1 MLEKLETYFNNGLL
15 TKQTHPYFDLT
26 IWNYTPKVQ
35 YERLWDSTTKICRGL
50 VTNSVGERV
59 AIPFPKF
66 FNIEEIPNEQIPNQ
80 SFEVFEKMDGSLGI
94 LFHYN
99 GEWVMASRGSFTSEQ
114 SLRAKKIL
122 DTKYLEFYEHA
133 DINHTYLFEIIYP
146 ENRIVVDYNGEE
158 KLVLLSIV
166 HTPNAVEVNFNY
178 VQYFG
183 NKTNIEVVK
192 KYDSIEDYTILKDII
207 SNDSEGF
214 VIRFRDGFR
223 MKIKGEEYIR
233 LHRIITNVST
243 RDVWEY
249 LKENKPFDELLDKVP
264 DEFYTWVKDTKESL
278 ENQFNEIKLKVEKEF
293 RTLINKKE
301 YAEKIKDNPIKHL
314 LFKRLDSY
322 SQEMDKIIWDMVYPE
337 YSKPFKTKTDD

>member
-1 MLEKLETYFNNGLL
+1 MGGQNRIVVNYGDYEGLILLSAFDTKSGIEISRTELEKLE
-15 TKQTHPYFDLT
+15 
-26 IWNYTPKVQ
+26 
-35 YERLWDSTTKICRGL
+35 
-50 VTNSVGERV
+50 
-59 AIPFPKF
+59 
-66 FNIEEIPNEQIPNQ
+66 
-80 SFEVFEKMDGSLGI
+80 
-94 LFHYN
+94 
-99 GEWVMASRGSFTSEQ
+99 GEWE
-114 SLRAKKIL
+114 
-122 DTKYLEFYEHA
+122 
-133 DINHTYLFEIIYP
+133 
-146 ENRIVVDYNGEE
+146 
-158 KLVLLSIV
+158 LVR
-166 HTPNAVEVNFNY
+166 EY
-178 VQYFG
+178 
-183 NKTNIEVVK
+183 KTGDK
-192 KYDSIEDYTILKDII
+192 DDTILKDMI

>member
-1 MLEKLETYFNNGLL
+1 MGGQNRIVVNYGDYEGLILLSAFDTKSGIEISRTELEKLE
-15 TKQTHPYFDLT
+15 
-26 IWNYTPKVQ
+26 
-35 YERLWDSTTKICRGL
+35 
-50 VTNSVGERV
+50 
-59 AIPFPKF
+59 
-66 FNIEEIPNEQIPNQ
+66 
-80 SFEVFEKMDGSLGI
+80 
-94 LFHYN
+94 
-99 GEWVMASRGSFTSEQ
+99 GEWE
-114 SLRAKKIL
+114 
-122 DTKYLEFYEHA
+122 
-133 DINHTYLFEIIYP
+133 
-146 ENRIVVDYNGEE
+146 
-158 KLVLLSIV
+158 LVR
-166 HTPNAVEVNFNY
+166 EY
-178 VQYFG
+178 
-183 NKTNIEVVK
+183 KTGDK
-192 KYDSIEDYTILKDII
+192 DYTILKDMI

-293 RTLINKKE
+293 RILVNKKE

-322 SQEMDKIIWDMVYPE
+322 SQEMDEIIWDMIYPE
-337 YSKPFKTKTDD
+337 YSKPFKIKTDD

>member
-1 MLEKLETYFNNGLL
+1 MGGQNRIVVNYGDYEGLILLSAFDTKSGIEISRTELEKLEEE
-15 TKQTHPYFDLT
+15 
-26 IWNYTPKVQ
+26 W
-35 YERLWDSTTKICRGL
+35 EL
-50 VTNSVGERV
+50 VRE
-59 AIPFPKF
+59 
-66 FNIEEIPNEQIPNQ
+66 
-80 SFEVFEKMDGSLGI
+80 
-94 LFHYN
+94 Y
-99 GEWVMASRGSFTSEQ
+99 
-114 SLRAKKIL
+114 
-122 DTKYLEFYEHA
+122 
-133 DINHTYLFEIIYP
+133 
-146 ENRIVVDYNGEE
+146 
-158 KLVLLSIV
+158 
-166 HTPNAVEVNFNY
+166 
-178 VQYFG
+178 
-183 NKTNIEVVK
+183 KTGDK
-192 KYDSIEDYTILKDII
+192 DYTILKDMI

>member
-1 MLEKLETYFNNGLL
+1 MGGQNRIVVNYGDYEGLILLSAFDTKSGIEISRTELEKLE
-15 TKQTHPYFDLT
+15 
-26 IWNYTPKVQ
+26 
-35 YERLWDSTTKICRGL
+35 
-50 VTNSVGERV
+50 
-59 AIPFPKF
+59 
-66 FNIEEIPNEQIPNQ
+66 
-80 SFEVFEKMDGSLGI
+80 
-94 LFHYN
+94 
-99 GEWVMASRGSFTSEQ
+99 GEWE
-114 SLRAKKIL
+114 
-122 DTKYLEFYEHA
+122 
-133 DINHTYLFEIIYP
+133 
-146 ENRIVVDYNGEE
+146 
-158 KLVLLSIV
+158 LVR
-166 HTPNAVEVNFNY
+166 EY
-178 VQYFG
+178 
-183 NKTNIEVVK
+183 KTGDK
-192 KYDSIEDYTILKDII
+192 DYTILKDMI

-314 LFKRLDSY
+314 LFKRLNSY

>member
-1 MLEKLETYFNNGLL
+1 MGGQNRIVVNYGDYEGLILLSAFDTKSGIEISRTELEKLE
-15 TKQTHPYFDLT
+15 
-26 IWNYTPKVQ
+26 
-35 YERLWDSTTKICRGL
+35 
-50 VTNSVGERV
+50 
-59 AIPFPKF
+59 
-66 FNIEEIPNEQIPNQ
+66 
-80 SFEVFEKMDGSLGI
+80 
-94 LFHYN
+94 
-99 GEWVMASRGSFTSEQ
+99 GEWE
-114 SLRAKKIL
+114 
-122 DTKYLEFYEHA
+122 
-133 DINHTYLFEIIYP
+133 
-146 ENRIVVDYNGEE
+146 
-158 KLVLLSIV
+158 LVR
-166 HTPNAVEVNFNY
+166 EY
-178 VQYFG
+178 
-183 NKTNIEVVK
+183 KTGDK
-192 KYDSIEDYTILKDII
+192 DYTILKDMI

>member
-1 MLEKLETYFNNGLL
+1 MGGQNRIVVNYGDYEGLILLSAFDTKSGIEISRTELEKLE
-15 TKQTHPYFDLT
+15 
-26 IWNYTPKVQ
+26 
-35 YERLWDSTTKICRGL
+35 
-50 VTNSVGERV
+50 
-59 AIPFPKF
+59 
-66 FNIEEIPNEQIPNQ
+66 
-80 SFEVFEKMDGSLGI
+80 
-94 LFHYN
+94 
-99 GEWVMASRGSFTSEQ
+99 GEWE
-114 SLRAKKIL
+114 
-122 DTKYLEFYEHA
+122 
-133 DINHTYLFEIIYP
+133 
-146 ENRIVVDYNGEE
+146 
-158 KLVLLSIV
+158 LVR
-166 HTPNAVEVNFNY
+166 EY
-178 VQYFG
+178 
-183 NKTNIEVVK
+183 KTGDK
-192 KYDSIEDYTILKDII
+192 DYTILKDMI

-322 SQEMDKIIWDMVYPE
+322 SQEMDKIIWDMIYPE

>member
-1 MLEKLETYFNNGLL
+1 MGEQNRIVVNYGDYEGLILLSAFDTKSGIEISRTELEKLE
-15 TKQTHPYFDLT
+15 
-26 IWNYTPKVQ
+26 
-35 YERLWDSTTKICRGL
+35 
-50 VTNSVGERV
+50 
-59 AIPFPKF
+59 
-66 FNIEEIPNEQIPNQ
+66 
-80 SFEVFEKMDGSLGI
+80 
-94 LFHYN
+94 
-99 GEWVMASRGSFTSEQ
+99 GEWE
-114 SLRAKKIL
+114 
-122 DTKYLEFYEHA
+122 
-133 DINHTYLFEIIYP
+133 
-146 ENRIVVDYNGEE
+146 
-158 KLVLLSIV
+158 LVR
-166 HTPNAVEVNFNY
+166 EY
-178 VQYFG
+178 
-183 NKTNIEVVK
+183 KTGDK
-192 KYDSIEDYTILKDII
+192 DYTILKDMI

-322 SQEMDKIIWDMVYPE
+322 SQEMDKIIWDMIYPE

>member
-1 MLEKLETYFNNGLL
+1 MGGQNRIVVNYGDYEGLILLSAFDTKSGIEISRTELEKLE
-15 TKQTHPYFDLT
+15 
-26 IWNYTPKVQ
+26 
-35 YERLWDSTTKICRGL
+35 
-50 VTNSVGERV
+50 
-59 AIPFPKF
+59 
-66 FNIEEIPNEQIPNQ
+66 
-80 SFEVFEKMDGSLGI
+80 
-94 LFHYN
+94 
-99 GEWVMASRGSFTSEQ
+99 GEWE
-114 SLRAKKIL
+114 
-122 DTKYLEFYEHA
+122 
-133 DINHTYLFEIIYP
+133 
-146 ENRIVVDYNGEE
+146 
-158 KLVLLSIV
+158 LVR
-166 HTPNAVEVNFNY
+166 EY
-178 VQYFG
+178 
-183 NKTNIEVVK
+183 KTGDK
-192 KYDSIEDYTILKDII
+192 DYTILKDMI

-278 ENQFNEIKLKVEKEF
+278 ENQFNEVKLKVEKEF